1 MEKNEQKTPIVEQVI
16 LLGKEY
22 KEKIN
27 KSKKMDKLL
36 FFLIVANIV
45 LLGFSLVLVE
55 EINKVTIFL
64 IAFSVLCFIV
74 SCLLTRNMI
83 KKAKKIPL
91 KSLESFLTF
100 EFPRIMVPLAKED
113 DPFLSL
119 IKELFPNIENYKMK
133 VLNRKSLDLIIE
145 VGTFMAYNGS
155 PFELEELL
163 YKEISALSEENRK
176 RYLKDLEELEMFFS
190 KL

>member
-64 IAFSVLCFIV
+64 IAFSLFCFLV
-74 SCLLTRNMI
+74 SCLLTRKII
-83 KKAKKIPL
+83 KKGKEIPL
-91 KSLESFLTF
+91 KSIKEFLTL
-100 EFPRIMVPLAKED
+100 EFPRIMVPLTKED

-119 IKELFPNIENYKMK
+119 IKELFPNIGNYKMK
-133 VLNRKSLDLIIE
+133 VLNCKSLDLIIE
-145 VGTFMAYNGS
+145 VGTFIAYNGS

-163 YKEISALSEENRK
+163 YKEISALSEKNRT
-176 RYLKDLEELEMFFS
+176 RYLKDLEELESFFS
-190 KL
+190 SF

>member
-22 KEKIN
+22 KEKI
-27 KSKKMDKLL
+27 KRSKKMDKLL

-64 IAFSVLCFIV
+64 IAFSVLCFLV
-74 SCLLTRNMI
+74 SCLLTRKMI
-83 KKAKKIPL
+83 KKAKEIPL
-91 KSLESFLTF
+91 KSLKSFL
-100 EFPRIMVPLAKED
+100 EKG
-113 DPFLSL
+113 LSQRESYERKIL
-119 IKELFPNIENYKMK
+119 NGEKLF
-133 VLNRKSLDLIIE
+133 LII
-145 VGTFMAYNGS
+145 GIGYFIAYNGS

>member
-100 EFPRIMVPLAKED
+100 EFPRIMVSLAKED

-176 RYLKDLEELEMFFS
+176 RYLKDLEELESFFS
-190 KL
+190 SL